1 MRKMK
6 ALLGMLLSVL
16 LLHTICFPVKAAEN
30 TYTIRIYAGQQG
42 IMTECIGG
50 NGYITEDGRTFVL
63 SGLGYGERVS
73 VSYTLLQKGDSISG
87 GDTPAED
94 QYNYFVLTVRRG
106 EPNDPSQTTTIRFRT
121 ESKYNI
127 IGSRESGK
135 DNSERIGS
143 ETVECDRDYVIAY
156 GLMKDAVEYTIH
168 YVDEAG
174 NPLRESD
181 RYYGTVGDKPVISY
195 QYFEGYQ
202 PQAYNLTKTLSAN
215 GADNVFTFVYSR
227 VQEPGT
233 NVITVPGD
241 TGASGPAG
249 EQQEGTV
256 TVLPGEEG
264 GALEGGGADQTEI
277 PDEPV
282 PQAPPQET
290 IDLDDGDVPLAE
302 FDGEEN
308 KLIGMLSG
316 NAFLVNIPLPVK
328 IVLLCIFL
336 LTLGGGIWWL
346 VKSRR
351 KEKGD
356 VPDIG
361 GKT

>member
-6 ALLGMLLSVL
+6 ALLGVLLSVL

-42 IMTECIGG
+42 VMTECTGG
-50 NGYITEDGRTFVL
+50 NGRITEDGRTFVL
-63 SGLGYGERVS
+63 SGLEYGERVS
-73 VSYTLLQKGDSISG
+73 VSYTLQQKGDSVSG
-87 GDTPAED
+87 GDTSPEN

-106 EPNDPSQTTTIRFRT
+106 ETNDPAQTTTIRFRT

-181 RYYGTVGDKPVISY
+181 RYYGTVGDKPVVSY
-195 QYFEGYQ
+195 QYFDGYQ

-215 GADNVFTFVYSR
+215 AADNVFTFVYSR
-227 VQEPGT
+227 VPEPGT
-233 NVITVPGD
+233 NVITIPGGAGT
-241 TGASGPAG
+241 TGPVG

-256 TVLPGEEG
+256 TVLPGEGG
-264 GALEGGGADQTEI
+264 GAPEGGGGDQTEL

-282 PQAPPQET
+282 PQAGPQET
-290 IDLDDGDVPLAE
+290 IDLDDEDVPLAE

-308 KLIGMLSG
+308 KLISMLSG
-316 NAFLVNIPLPVK
+316 NAFLVNIPQPVK
-328 IVLLCIFL
+328 ILLFGIFL

-346 VKSRR
+346 AKSRR
-351 KEKGD
+351 KDKEN
-356 VPDIG
+356 VSQSG
-361 GKT
+361 GKI